1 MSFFLC
7 CLSRVRQKSNPLSYL
22 SYFYFYFP
30 HHVYLRCCCYGD
42 KKVYIS
48 LNVCTQARPTKA
60 LQWTLVLL
68 LVLYFLT
75 FLDEFRYI
83 NIKLAIK
90 ITDRKIIDGCTTQG
104 YGDFVEPQF
113 PAPPRPLYPHC
124 GINSPGTGF
133 GNPVSGR
140 YVGGPRGEM
149 IWIPPK
155 IHKSGWM

>member
-1 MSFFLC
+1 MS
-7 CLSRVRQKSNPLSYL
+7 
-22 SYFYFYFP
+22 
-30 HHVYLRCCCYGD
+30 
-42 KKVYIS
+42 
-48 LNVCTQARPTKA
+48 TQARPTKA

-68 LVLYFLT
+68 IVLYFLT

-83 NIKLAIK
+83 NIKLAVK
-90 ITDRKIIDGCTTQG
+90 ITDRTIIDKWTAQG
-104 YGDFVEPQF
+104 ANDFIEPDYTV
-113 PAPPRPLYPHC
+113 PRPLYPHY

-140 YVGGPRGEM
+140 YVGGPRGGM